1 MDGAGGS
8 EGGEKVKPEKY
19 FVGRT
24 ECLQMAWVGREA
36 GKRVKNDGQVWLEQ
50 GKDGAASMGRAV
62 EGANVGVS
70 EAMNE

>member
-1 MDGAGGS
+1 
-8 EGGEKVKPEKY
+8 
-19 FVGRT
+19 
-24 ECLQMAWVGREA
+24 MAWVGREA